1 MKLLFW
7 KDKTMRLNKYLS
19 DAGVCSRREADRLT
33 EAGEITINGKRAET
47 GMQVE
52 SGDVVVVKGKTVVPE
67 EKKVYLAFNKPRGIV
82 CTAEKREKNNVI
94 DYLSYPVRIYPVGRL
109 DKDTTG
115 LLIITD
121 DGLDKDSEGLL
132 LMTNDGAIVNGIM
145 RARNRHEKEY
155 QVEVNKEITPE
166 FLKKMASGVPILDTV
181 TRPCRIQKTG
191 ERSFT
196 IILTQG
202 LNRQIRRMCEALG
215 YRVTKLKRVRIMN
228 IHLKDLK
235 TGEYRPLTEKELAEL
250 KKQIGEEKR

>member
-1 MKLLFW
+1 
-7 KDKTMRLNKYLS
+7 MRLNKYLS

-33 EAGEITINGKRAET
+33 EAGEITVNGKRAET

-109 DKDTTG
+109 DKD
-115 LLIITD
+115 
-121 DGLDKDSEGLL
+121 SEGLL

-166 FLKKMASGVPILDTV
+166 FLKEMASGVPILDTV
-181 TRPCRIQKTG
+181 TRSCRIQKTG

-215 YRVTKLKRVRIMN
+215 YKVTKLVRIRIMN
-228 IHLKDLK
+228 VELGSLKSGAVRK
-235 TGEYRPLTEKELAEL
+235 IEGQEL
-250 KKQIGEEKR
+250 KKLYEQAGTHEGTGGAFE

>member
-1 MKLLFW
+1 
-7 KDKTMRLNKYLS
+7 MRLNKYLS

-52 SGDVVVVKGKTVVPE
+52 PGDVVVVKGKTVVPE

-109 DKDTTG
+109 DKD
-115 LLIITD
+115 
-121 DGLDKDSEGLL
+121 SEGLL

-155 QVEVNKEITPE
+155 QVEVNKETTPE

-191 ERSFT
+191 ERS
-196 IILTQG
+196 
-202 LNRQIRRMCEALG
+202 
-215 YRVTKLKRVRIMN
+215 
-228 IHLKDLK
+228 
-235 TGEYRPLTEKELAEL
+235 
-250 KKQIGEEKR
+250 

>member
-1 MKLLFW
+1 
-7 KDKTMRLNKYLS
+7 MRLNKYLS

-33 EAGEITINGKRAET
+33 EAGEITVNGKRAET
-47 GMQVE
+47 GIQVE

-109 DKDTTG
+109 DKD
-115 LLIITD
+115 
-121 DGLDKDSEGLL
+121 SEGLL
-132 LMTNDGAIVNGIM
+132 LMTN
-145 RARNRHEKEY
+145 
-155 QVEVNKEITPE
+155 EITPE

-181 TRPCRIQKTG
+181 TRPCRIRKTG

-228 IHLKDLK
+228 VHLKDLK

>member
-1 MKLLFW
+1 
-7 KDKTMRLNKYLS
+7 MRLNKYLS

-109 DKDTTG
+109 DKD
-115 LLIITD
+115 
-121 DGLDKDSEGLL
+121 SEGLL

-155 QVEVNKEITPE
+155 KVTVDKEITE
-166 FLKKMASGVPILDTV
+166 QFIKKMSEGVPILDTV
-181 TRPCRIQKTG
+181 TRPCTVKKIGKYTF
-191 ERSFT
+191 S

-202 LNRQIRRMCEALG
+202 LNRQIRRMCRDLGLTVLRLRRVSQGPLNLGGLRAGEIRALNEREVAALRRAVG
-215 YRVTKLKRVRIMN
+215 L
-228 IHLKDLK
+228 
-235 TGEYRPLTEKELAEL
+235 
-250 KKQIGEEKR
+250 

>member
-33 EAGEITINGKRAET
+33 EAGEITVNGKRAET

-52 SGDVVVVKGKTVVPE
+52 TGDVGVVKGKTVVPE
-67 EKKVYLAFNKPRGIV
+67 EN
-82 CTAEKREKNNVI
+82 
-94 DYLSYPVRIYPVGRL
+94 
-109 DKDTTG
+109 
-115 LLIITD
+115 
-121 DGLDKDSEGLL
+121 SEGLL

-181 TRPCRIQKTG
+181 TRPCRIRKTG